1 MKYSKLTYY
10 LLTILCFICVS
21 CSNDGLTDDVEN
33 GNQETAESVRVQL
46 RIDFPVSTRATTA
59 TDDGTTSDGEQY
71 ERYINDVR
79 IFAFV
84 KEGEWGA
91 FNFIEEARNVIID
104 SNDGS
109 VNRVVHATL
118 TKSKY
123 TSGQVSLVTIINSRA
138 RGINDIELD
147 SWSGK
152 NALYNQLMFNYDKSN
167 QLWEFKGYK
176 QYIPMWGE
184 TIITNI
190 NNTNIESLQ
199 LKRAIAKV
207 GITINNGNGL
217 AGFQINKVSLYNYND
232 KGYCTPVDKHENAL
246 HIPIDVTQVTDSP
259 IVVDNLS
266 DEEGRK
272 SITDRIYIPEHNNV
286 NADNSQGKSKKLYIV
301 IETTVNGKPKTY
313 TLNFVKKKE
322 DGSFKDY
329 DIFRNNSYIFNINS
343 VKSDEPD
350 ATVDLNYEVIAWGDI
365 EIDVPAFGEE

>member
-59 TDDGTTSDGEQY
+59 TGDVTTSDGEQF

-84 KEGEWGA
+84 EDKWGT
-91 FNFIEEARNVIID
+91 FYFVEEARNVIID
-104 SNDGS
+104 SNDGN
-109 VNRVVHATL
+109 VNRVVYAVL

-123 TSGQVSLVTIINSRA
+123 TSGQVSLVTIVNSRA
-138 RGINDIELD
+138 RGINDITLED
-147 SWSGK
+147 YSIPRD
-152 NALYNQLMFNYDKSN
+152 LYQKLIFKYDNPN
-167 QLWEFKGYK
+167 QLWKFKEQK

-190 NNTNIESLQ
+190 NNSNIKSLQ
-199 LKRAIAKV
+199 LRRAIAKV
-207 GITINNGNGL
+207 GITINSGNGIS
-217 AGFQINKVSLYNYND
+217 GFRINKVSLYNYND
-232 KGYCTPVDKHENAL
+232 RGYCTPSASNKIY
-246 HIPIDVTQVTDSP
+246 IPGDVTQVTDSP

-272 SITDRIYIPEHNNV
+272 SITDRIYIPEHNNLDV
-286 NADNSQGKSKKLYIV
+286 DNSQGKSKKLYMV

-313 TLNFVKKKE
+313 TLNFVKKNE

-329 DIFRNNSYIFNINS
+329 DIFRNNSYIFNITS
-343 VKSDEPD
+343 VKSDKPD
-350 ATVDLNYEVIAWGDI
+350 ATVDLNYEVIKWEDI